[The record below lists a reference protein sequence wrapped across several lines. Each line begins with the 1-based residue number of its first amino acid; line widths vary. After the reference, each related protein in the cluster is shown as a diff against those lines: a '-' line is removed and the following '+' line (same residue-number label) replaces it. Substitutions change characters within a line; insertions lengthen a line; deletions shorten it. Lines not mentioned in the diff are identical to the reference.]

1 MAITLGRI
9 EAIFRYPVKSMRGE
23 PLDSVPVGWHGLE
36 GDRRLALRRL
46 NERGGFPW
54 LSASSLPELVLF
66 SPHGL
71 RAEGAEPLPTLVRT
85 PEGEELPAFG
95 EALAADVGRRL
106 GAPVQMMHLRQ
117 GVFDE
122 ASLSVITSTTVGE
135 VCRLAGIRADMRR
148 FRPNIV
154 VRSAREVPFEEDEW
168 VGGMLAFGDRDDA
181 PRVAVTLRDI
191 RCAML
196 NFDPDDAGTSP
207 EMLKAVVR
215 THENTAGI
223 YGTVT
228 RTGRIAAGDAVL
240 LLR

>member
-1 MAITLGRI
+1 
-9 EAIFRYPVKSMRGE
+9 
-23 PLDSVPVGWHGLE
+23 
-36 GDRRLALRRL
+36 
-46 NERGGFPW
+46 
-54 LSASSLPELVLF
+54 
-66 SPHGL
+66 
-71 RAEGAEPLPTLVRT
+71 
-85 PEGEELPAFG
+85 
-95 EALAADVGRRL
+95 
-106 GAPVQMMHLRQ
+106 MHLRQ

-196 NFDPDDAGTSP
+196 NFDPDDARTSP